1 MECTLI
7 IKRKCIEYD
16 KRSLEVE
23 SISLDTECILGNACS
38 AQLKISEASNIIIF
52 YGFDDLFDAGDTTT
66 SFKIV
71 ESDFINVEGYNH
83 IGDLLTTSYIESVEL
98 NGHKIFDIS
107 ECPSLMRKVKHSL
120 LKKDN
125 EVTTGLD
132 ELKEL
137 VMKYFTND
145 AKFVNAEFICNE
157 ENKLFLDKTLD
168 FQDELSEE
176 LTEIA
181 HEVAQCAVGVL
192 LNEAEKK
199 AIFQSVKKTNK

>member
-23 SISLDTECILGNACS
+23 SISLDTECILGNARS

-71 ESDFINVEGYNH
+71 ESDFINVEGYNR
-83 IGDLLTTSYIESVEL
+83 IGGSLTTSYIESVEL

-107 ECPSLMRKVKHSL
+107 EYPSLMRKVEHGLPKVVGEVDFDIASL
-120 LKKDN
+120 Y
-125 EVTTGLD
+125 E
-132 ELKEL
+132 
-137 VMKYFTND
+137 
-145 AKFVNAEFICNE
+145 
-157 ENKLFLDKTLD
+157 
-168 FQDELSEE
+168 
-176 LTEIA
+176 
-181 HEVAQCAVGVL
+181 
-192 LNEAEKK
+192 
-199 AIFQSVKKTNK
+199 